1 MDLRCP
7 HAKHAV
13 LEEDYVEVKCRS
25 RFCGAGPGTV
35 VLHRF
40 NKSTGEL
47 LDTLKFQ
54 DPAATIEE
62 RRGKRGTGQD
72 SAAVRPS

>member
-25 RFCGAGPGTV
+25 RFCGAGPGV
-35 VLHRF
+35 IILHRF
-40 NKSTGEL
+40 HKSTGEL
-47 LDTLKFQ
+47 LDTLRFQ
-54 DPAATIEE
+54 DPAELIEE
-62 RRGKRGTGQD
+62 RRGKRVPYED
-72 SAAVRPS
+72 SAAVRSA